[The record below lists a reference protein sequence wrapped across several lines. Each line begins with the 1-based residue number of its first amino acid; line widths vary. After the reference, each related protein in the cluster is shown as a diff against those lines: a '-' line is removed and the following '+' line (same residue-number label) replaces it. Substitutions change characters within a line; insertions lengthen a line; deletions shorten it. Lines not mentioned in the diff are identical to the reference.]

1 MHARDSSLKQLLSE
15 ISSIF
20 TQHNLRV
27 YLVGGFI
34 RDMMLGRE
42 TNDVDISVEGG
53 DALETA
59 QILAS
64 GTNGKYVVLDEVNR
78 IARVVLTG
86 TTRPLYIDV
95 TSFYGD
101 IETDL
106 AGRDFTIDAM
116 AVDLQDFLSGGT
128 NLIDPFNG
136 KGDLKKRTV
145 RALRPDVFR
154 QDGLRLLR
162 AVRLAAELDFS
173 IETETELFIKEN
185 KSLIKAVSGERI
197 REELVKL
204 FSVPGSS
211 RYFSYINEL
220 GLLSEIIPEIAY
232 MKGVEQPKEHYW
244 NVFDHSLKTIEAV
257 DFLMREREWIVKE
270 RDLLQDVPW
279 TDEICAHLDRQVS
292 GGSTRK
298 LLLKFGALLHDI
310 AKPQTKAIDENGRMR
325 FIGHPKQGAD
335 IAAVICNRLR
345 FSTRETKLVEHL
357 VYYHLRPVQM
367 SNTGMP
373 TSRAIYRFY
382 RDVGSDGTDIL
393 FLALADF
400 LATAGPALNI
410 DEWHGQTQLIR
421 YIMEEY
427 GNQATKRLPVKLID
441 GEDIMEC
448 FGLTPGPLIGKLL
461 DLVHEAQAAGD
472 IGSRDEAIALVRA
485 ELEKENGG
493 IGCFMPLN
501 ILYST
506 DVTFYAGSMLKD
518 F

>member
-1 MHARDSSLKQLLSE
+1 MHDIDSSIKQLLSE

-20 TQHNLRV
+20 TQHNIRI

-34 RDMMLGRE
+34 RDIALQRE
-42 TNDVDISVEGG
+42 TNDVDLSVEG
-53 DALETA
+53 DALEIA

-64 GTNGKYVVLDEVNR
+64 GINGKYVVLDEVNR

-86 TTRPLYIDV
+86 NTRPLYIDV
-95 TSFYGD
+95 TSFHGN
-101 IETDL
+101 IGTDL

-116 AVDLQDFLSGGT
+116 AVDLQDFLSGVTG
-128 NLIDPFNG
+128 LIDPFKG
-136 KGDLKKRTV
+136 KDDLKKKIIRV
-145 RALRPDVFR
+145 LKPEVFKD
-154 QDGLRLLR
+154 DGLRLLR
-162 AVRLAAELDFS
+162 AVRLAAELNFS
-173 IETETELFIKEN
+173 VDRETELLIEDN
-185 KSLIKAVSGERI
+185 KTLIKAISCERI

-211 RYFSYINEL
+211 RYFSYLDEL
-220 GLLSEIIPEIAY
+220 GLLTEIIPEIAN

-244 NVFDHSLKTIEAV
+244 NVFDHSLRTVEAV
-257 DFLMREREWIVKE
+257 EFLMREREWIVKD
-270 RDLLQDVPW
+270 RDLLRDIPW
-279 TDEICAHLDRQVS
+279 TDEIRAHFGEWVS

-335 IAAVICNRLR
+335 IAALICSRLR
-345 FSTRETKLVEHL
+345 FSTRESKLVEHL

-373 TSRAIYRFY
+373 TSRAVYRFY

-400 LATAGPALNI
+400 LATAGPSLNI
-410 DEWHGQTQLIR
+410 DDWHEQTQLIT
-421 YIMEEY
+421 YIMDEY
-427 GNQATKRLPVKLID
+427 ANQAIKRLPVKLVD

>member
-1 MHARDSSLKQLLSE
+1 MHDMDSSLKQLLSE
-15 ISSIF
+15 VSSIV
-20 TQHNLRV
+20 TQHDLRT
-27 YLVGGFI
+27 YLVGGFV
-34 RDMMLGRE
+34 RDVLLGRE
-42 TNDVDISVEGG
+42 TNDIDISVEG
-53 DALETA
+53 DALDTA
-59 QILAS
+59 QALAS
-64 GTNGKYVVLDEVNR
+64 GINGKYVLLDEMNR

-86 TTRPLYIDV
+86 NTGPLYIDV
-95 TSFYGD
+95 TSFHD
-101 IETDL
+101 NIEIDL

-116 AVDLQDFLSGGT
+116 AIDLQDFLSGMSGF
-128 NLIDPFNG
+128 IDPFNG
-136 KGDLKKRTV
+136 ENDLEKRII
-145 RALRPDVFR
+145 RALKPEIFTD
-154 QDGLRLLR
+154 DGLRLIR
-162 AVRLAAELDFS
+162 AVRLAAELNFS
-173 IETETELFIKEN
+173 IDTETELFIKNN
-185 KSLIKAVSGERI
+185 KAMIKAVAGERI

-204 FSVPGSS
+204 FSVSGSS
-211 RYFSYINEL
+211 RYFAYLDEL

-232 MKGVEQPKEHYW
+232 MKGIEQPKEHHW
-244 NVFDHSLKTIEAV
+244 NVFDHSLKTVEAV

-279 TDEICAHLDRQVS
+279 TDEIRAHFDKPVS

-298 LLLKFGALLHDI
+298 VLLKFGALLHDI

-345 FSTRETKLVEHL
+345 FSTRESKLVENL

-382 RDVGSDGTDIL
+382 RDAGNDVTDIL

-400 LATAGPALNI
+400 LATAGPAVELN
-410 DEWHGQTQLIR
+410 DWHEQTQLIT
-421 YIMEEY
+421 YIMDEY
-427 GNQATKRLPVKLID
+427 ANQATKRLPVKLVD
-441 GEDIMEC
+441 GEDIMES

-472 IGSRDEAIALVRA
+472 IGSRDEAIELVRE

-493 IGCFMPLN
+493 VGCFMPLN
-501 ILYST
+501 FLYSNDT
-506 DVTFYAGSMLKD
+506 ALNAGSILKD
-518 F
+518 C